1 LIALQCDENPTNAG
15 QLPVIG
21 AFAGPLVQLL
31 LLPPKETAMF
41 RLFAACLAAVPLIA
55 FGATIY
61 KVQLEDGSILFTD
74 SPPPGSKVLEER
86 ESKGP
91 ARAAP
96 PRSDAG
102 PVTTPE
108 SAAAAAAAAGIP
120 PGSTVTPLKGPSNI
134 DAAMAE
140 VSAAERELAVTR
152 RKLELGREPLPGERL
167 GLKGGGTRLSPEYQ
181 ARVGGLERDV
191 AAAEARLKRAY
202 EARNAA
208 R

>member
-1 LIALQCDENPTNAG
+1 
-15 QLPVIG
+15 
-21 AFAGPLVQLL
+21 
-31 LLPPKETAMF
+31 MF

-55 FGATIY
+55 LGATIY

-91 ARAAP
+91 TRAAP
-96 PRSDAG
+96 PRSVAG
-102 PVTTPE
+102 PVTTPQ
-108 SAAAAAAAAGIP
+108 SAAATAGAAGIP
-120 PGSTVTPLKGPSNI
+120 RGATVTPLKGPANL

-140 VSAAERELAVTR
+140 VSAAERDLAVMR

-167 GLKGGGTRLSPEYQ
+167 GLKGGGTRLSPEYE
-181 ARVGGLERDV
+181 ARVGELEREV
-191 AAAEARLKRAY
+191 SAAEARLKRAY

>member
-1 LIALQCDENPTNAG
+1 M
-15 QLPVIG
+15 V
-21 AFAGPLVQLL
+21 
-31 LLPPKETAMF
+31 

-74 SPPPGSKVLEER
+74 SPPPGSKILEER
-86 ESKGP
+86 EPKSP

-96 PRSDAG
+96 PRSVAG
-102 PVTTPE
+102 PVTTPQ

-120 PGSTVTPLKGPSNI
+120 PGSTVTPLKGGSL

-140 VSAAERELAVTR
+140 VSAAERELAVLR

-167 GLKGGGTRLSPEYQ
+167 GLKGGGSRLSPEYE
-181 ARVGGLERDV
+181 ARVGELEREV

>member
-1 LIALQCDENPTNAG
+1 
-15 QLPVIG
+15 
-21 AFAGPLVQLL
+21 
-31 LLPPKETAMF
+31 
-41 RLFAACLAAVPLIA
+41 
-55 FGATIY
+55 
-61 KVQLEDGSILFTD
+61 
-74 SPPPGSKVLEER
+74 
-86 ESKGP
+86 
-91 ARAAP
+91 
-96 PRSDAG
+96 
-102 PVTTPE
+102 VTTPQ